1 MSKNTNPYDVE
12 MADLAKEIGGNLSIE
27 YHTIKLSITCEQLQ
41 TIKENGFPTDVMS
54 CIMAGLLMNGKTEEE
69 VKAFMQEADE
79 AHAHLSISFD
89 APDEKGLNI
98 KSKEENPLMDI
109 LVQAVEKG
117 NAEEDEEEDYE
128 D

>member
-1 MSKNTNPYDVE
+1 MSKNTNSYDVE
-12 MADLAKEIGGNLSIE
+12 MADLAKEIGGNLQIE
-27 YHTIKLSITCEQLQ
+27 YHTIKLSITCEQFQ

-54 CIMAGLLMNGKTEEE
+54 CIMVGLLMNGKTEDE

-117 NAEEDEEEDYE
+117 NAEEDEDYE

>member
-1 MSKNTNPYDVE
+1 MSNHIMSKNTNPYDVE

-69 VKAFMQEADE
+69 VKAFLQEAED
-79 AHAHLSISFD
+79 ANAHLSVSFD

-109 LVQAVEKG
+109 LVQAVE
-117 NAEEDEEEDYE
+117 NQN
-128 D
+128 

>member
-1 MSKNTNPYDVE
+1 
-12 MADLAKEIGGNLSIE
+12 
-27 YHTIKLSITCEQLQ
+27 
-41 TIKENGFPTDVMS
+41 
-54 CIMAGLLMNGKTEEE
+54 
-69 VKAFMQEADE
+69 MQEAGE

-117 NAEEDEEEDYE
+117 NAEEDEDYE

>member
-1 MSKNTNPYDVE
+1 MSKNTNSYDVE
-12 MADLAKEIGGNLSIE
+12 MADLAKEIGGNLQIE
-27 YHTIKLSITCEQLQ
+27 YHTIKLSITCEQFQ

-54 CIMAGLLMNGKTEEE
+54 CIMVGLLMNGKTEDE

-109 LVQAVEKG
+109 LVQAVENQKQS
-117 NAEEDEEEDYE
+117 NTIY
-128 D
+128 

>member
-1 MSKNTNPYDVE
+1 MSKNTDPYDVE
-12 MADLAKEIGGNLSIE
+12 MVDLAKEIGGNLSIE

-89 APDEKGLNI
+89 APDEKGLSI

-109 LVQAVEKG
+109 VIKAVD
-117 NAEEDEEEDYE
+117 NQ
-128 D
+128 

>member
-41 TIKENGFPTDVMS
+41 AIKENGFPTDVMS
-54 CIMAGLLMNGKTEEE
+54 CVMAGLLMKGKTEEE

-109 LVQAVEKG
+109 LVQAVENQK
-117 NAEEDEEEDYE
+117 
-128 D
+128 

>member
-41 TIKENGFPTDVMS
+41 TIKENGYPTDVMS
-54 CIMAGLLMNGKTEEE
+54 CIMTGLLMNGKTEEE
-69 VKAFMQEADE
+69 VKAFMQEAND
-79 AHAHLSISFD
+79 AHAHLSISFN

-98 KSKEENPLMDI
+98 KSKEDNPLMDI
-109 LVQAVEKG
+109 LVQAEEQG
-117 NAEEDEEEDYE
+117 NVEEDEDNED
-128 D
+128 

>member
-1 MSKNTNPYDVE
+1 
-12 MADLAKEIGGNLSIE
+12 MAEFAIEFGGNLSIE

-54 CIMAGLLMNGKTEEE
+54 CVMVGLLMNGKTEEE

-89 APDEKGLNI
+89 APDEKGLN
-98 KSKEENPLMDI
+98 L
-109 LVQAVEKG
+109 
-117 NAEEDEEEDYE
+117 
-128 D
+128 

>member
-41 TIKENGFPTDVMS
+41 TIKENGYPTDVMS
-54 CIMAGLLMNGKTEEE
+54 CIMTGLLMNGKTEEE
-69 VKAFMQEADE
+69 VKAFMQEAND
-79 AHAHLSISFD
+79 AHAHLSISFN

-109 LVQAVEKG
+109 LVQAEEQG
-117 NAEEDEEEDYE
+117 NVEEDEDNED
-128 D
+128 

>member
-54 CIMAGLLMNGKTEEE
+54 CIMAGSTWNLPMISGKTEEE
-69 VKAFMQEADE
+69 VKAFLQEAED
-79 AHAHLSISFD
+79 ANAHLSVSFD

-109 LVQAVEKG
+109 LVQAVE
-117 NAEEDEEEDYE
+117 NQN
-128 D
+128 

>member
-1 MSKNTNPYDVE
+1 MSKNRNPYDVE
-12 MADLAKEIGGNLSIE
+12 MADLAKEIGGNLSIK

-54 CIMAGLLMNGKTEEE
+54 CVMAGLLMNGKTEEE

-89 APDEKGLNI
+89 APDEKGLN
-98 KSKEENPLMDI
+98 L
-109 LVQAVEKG
+109 
-117 NAEEDEEEDYE
+117 
-128 D
+128 

>member
-1 MSKNTNPYDVE
+1 MSKNTNPDDVE
-12 MADLAKEIGGNLSIE
+12 MAELAKEVGDNLSIE

-54 CIMAGLLMNGKTEEE
+54 CIMASLLMNGKTEEE

-89 APDEKGLNI
+89 APDDK
-98 KSKEENPLMDI
+98 
-109 LVQAVEKG
+109 V
-117 NAEEDEEEDYE
+117 
-128 D
+128 